1 MQIIQG
7 NIWKAKLPVMIVIPA
22 HSQIS
27 MSGDLVIGA
36 GILLDVSQKLPS
48 FPTMCGGMIKRIG
61 YDYGFQEIQHPRTPG
76 RAGLGLFRTRTKWQE
91 DGSVF
96 LIELACQFLKEYAM
110 HNKDIPIRLA
120 YPGIG
125 IGLLQRDLVDPVLI
139 KNLGQLD
146 NVDVYY
152 A

>member
-1 MQIIQG
+1 MQIILG

-36 GILLDVSQKLPS
+36 GILLDVSQKLPG
-48 FPTMCGGMIKRIG
+48 FATMCWAMIKEVG
-61 YDYGFQEIQHPRTPG
+61 WNYCFHEIQNPRTPG
-76 RAGLGLFRTRTKWQE
+76 KAGLGLFQTRQKWQDE
-91 DGSVF
+91 GSTF
-96 LIELACQFLKEYAM
+96 LIEQSCVCLKEYARR
-110 HNKDIPIRLA
+110 NPSISIRLG

-125 IGLLQRDLVDPVLI
+125 IGILQRDVVDPILSQHFA
-139 KNLGQLD
+139 QLD